1 MRIHSAG
8 RALLDAYIFVSF
20 PVVYKFNST
29 SPREHSMAQLQKV
42 QFDQLRA
49 GAAVYVLRETVP
61 LFHAVDVAKIVSGTD
76 QNQAAEKIRKIPSGL
91 FDPKRFQ
98 VRMIKLP
105 SGTKKTKFVT
115 YEDVFKLVMAI
126 GGKTANSFKAQFI
139 EILTRVFAG
148 DPLMMDVIA
157 TNAASN
163 APIHALARESE
174 TMGGGHALNDGDMGI
189 EDAGTGSE
197 LDDEEDVE
205 GETLKVT
212 KAVWDNVSRQKAE
225 MKEMKTL
232 AEYISYK
239 QKEGAAAQI
248 KAEEAKQA
256 TFVQENAALTVRYAI
271 ELGHVDTLGK
281 RRAAEFEEED
291 RRRAKELD
299 FIKNKRL
306 ALEGPLVADTPP
318 VAAVPAPDP
327 RSVMEIVE
335 EEDYWKDLTRPQR
348 KELVCTVGGRL
359 PKVGVYAAPG
369 KVSKVDPYGK
379 EWDTNVYD
387 RQDHSAIRG
396 ISHIVLKEMAKKLP
410 KGRVT
415 RPRDSDSRQRGLD
428 EFTGFNIHTV
438 VTRI

>member
-174 TMGGGHALNDGDMGI
+174 TMGGGHALNDGDTGI

-212 KAVWDNVSRQKAE
+212 KAVWDNVSRQKTE

-232 AEYISYK
+232 AEYISDK

-248 KAEEAKQA
+248 KAEEAKQT
-256 TFVQENAALTVRYAI
+256 TFTVENITLQAKFTL
-271 ELGHVDTLGK
+271 ELGQMDEKKK
-281 RRAAEFEEED
+281 RVAED
-291 RRRAKELD
+291 RDEELA
-299 FIKNKRL
+299 FIKKRRL
-306 ALEGPLVADTPP
+306 ALEGPLVVDTPP

>member
-1 MRIHSAG
+1 MARVLAEAKPPPSPSRAYIYWCLPVVLSSNSTTRQHQM
-8 RALLDAYIFVSF
+8 ALLEIVSLDAFKLGATVSVIRGPPPLIDAYDLAEVITQKNRNHAGDTV
-20 PVVYKFNST
+20 
-29 SPREHSMAQLQKV
+29 REAIKRGAFAAGALVTRSV
-42 QFDQLRA
+42 LRA
-49 GAAVYVLRETVP
+49 NGREY
-61 LFHAVDVAKIVSGTD
+61 
-76 QNQAAEKIRKIPSGL
+76 
-91 FDPKRFQ
+91 
-98 VRMIKLP
+98 
-105 SGTKKTKFVT
+105 KTKFVA
-115 YEDVFKLVMAI
+115 YEDALEMIFAI
-126 GGKTANSFKAQFI
+126 GGADAARYKAQFAKL
-139 EILTRVFAG
+139 LTRVFAG
-148 DPLMMDVIA
+148 DA
-157 TNAASN
+157 TLAPVLAANAASN

-212 KAVWDNVSRQKAE
+212 KTVWDNVSRQKTE

-232 AEYISYK
+232 AEYISDK

-248 KAEEAKQA
+248 KAEEAKQT
-256 TFVQENAALTVRYAI
+256 TFTVENTTLQAKFTL
-271 ELGHVDTLGK
+271 ELGQMDEKKK
-281 RRAAEFEEED
+281 RVAED
-291 RRRAKELD
+291 RDEELA
-299 FIKNKRL
+299 FIKKRRL
-306 ALEGPLVADTPP
+306 ALEGPLVVDTPP

-428 EFTGFNIHTV
+428 EFTGFNIQ

>member
-8 RALLDAYIFVSF
+8 RALLDACIFVSF
-20 PVVYKFNST
+20 PVVYKFNPT

-126 GGKTANSFKAQFI
+126 GGKTANRFKAQFI

-212 KAVWDNVSRQKAE
+212 KAVWDNVSRQKTE

-232 AEYISYK
+232 AEYISDK

-248 KAEEAKQA
+248 KAEEAKQT
-256 TFVQENAALTVRYAI
+256 TFTVENITLQAKFTL
-271 ELGHVDTLGK
+271 ELGQMDEKKK
-281 RRAAEFEEED
+281 RVAED
-291 RRRAKELD
+291 RDEELA
-299 FIKNKRL
+299 FIKKRRL
-306 ALEGPLVADTPP
+306 ALEGPLVVDTPP

-428 EFTGFNIHTV
+428 EFTGFNIQ